1 MKIAMLQYN
10 FMFDP
15 AETWS
20 SLYEFESDLAK
31 FFSSKSLDAQIIKS
45 IEGQSGNRILYIK
58 KKLDISLTPNPQGRP
73 KTPQG
78 KLKDESRH
86 VARAPE
92 RDFGTKKLNVNKIFN
107 KVK

>member
-1 MKIAMLQYN
+1 MLQYN

-20 SLYEFESDLAK
+20 SLYEFEADLAR
-31 FFSSKSLDAQIIKS
+31 FFSSKNLDAQIIKS

-58 KKLDISLTPNPQGRP
+58 KKPDVALTPNQPGRP

-78 KLKDESRH
+78 KLKDASRH
-86 VARAPE
+86 VPKAPE
-92 RDFGTKKLNVNKIFN
+92 RDFGVKKLNVNKIFN

>member
-15 AETWS
+15 SETWS

-31 FFSSKSLDAQIIKS
+31 FFSSKSLEAQIIKS
-45 IEGQSGNRILYIK
+45 IEGQSGNRILYIRK
-58 KKLDISLTPNPQGRP
+58 KPEIGVTPTPQGRP
-73 KTPQG
+73 KTAQG
-78 KLKDESRH
+78 KINELKKRH
-86 VARAPE
+86 IKAPE
-92 RDFGTKKLNVNKIFN
+92 RDFGQKRLNVNKIFN